1 MRTLIIIYMNS
12 PRNLCH
18 NMIQSIDFLSQSIS
32 FLIILNV
39 ILLELSNYIN
49 KKYIRACIEF

>member
-12 PRNLCH
+12 PRNLYH
-18 NMIQSIDFLSQSIS
+18 TMIQSIDFLSQSIS